1 MSKFPFFKP
10 HISLRYEQLRSVML
24 FETLNAR
31 EFSTIDAML
40 HERDYVKD
48 ELIFDVGEDSQAI
61 YIVLSGSVSVSR
73 RTKGVEE
80 EIVKLQPGEF
90 FGELALLDNAPRS
103 AVARAAEDCKLV
115 VMFRADLA
123 ALAETH
129 VVLSSKVLLQM
140 ARHLA
145 HIVRQTA
152 MRTGAL
158 LHL

>member
-10 HISLRYEQLRSVML
+10 HISLRYEQLNSVML
-24 FETLNAR
+24 FETLTRR

-61 YIVLSGSVSVSR
+61 YIVLSGAASVAR
-73 RTKGVEE
+73 RANGVEE
-80 EIVKLQPGEF
+80 EIIRLGPGDF

-103 AVARAAEDCKLV
+103 AVARAAEDCRLV

-123 ALAETH
+123 ALADTH
-129 VVLSSKVLLQM
+129 VVLSSKILLQM

-152 MRTGAL
+152 MRTGVT
-158 LHL
+158 LHV

>member
-10 HISLRYEQLRSVML
+10 HISLRYEQLNSVML
-24 FETLNAR
+24 FETLTRR

-61 YIVLSGSVSVSR
+61 YIVLSGAASVAR
-73 RTKGVEE
+73 RANGVEE
-80 EIVKLQPGEF
+80 EIIRLGPGDF

-103 AVARAAEDCKLV
+103 AVARAAEDCRLV

-123 ALAETH
+123 ALADTH
-129 VVLSSKVLLQM
+129 VALSSKILLQM

-152 MRTGAL
+152 MRTGAT
-158 LHL
+158 LHV

>member
-1 MSKFPFFKP
+1 MSKFPFFQP
-10 HISLRYEQLRSVML
+10 HITLRYEQLGSVML
-24 FETLNAR
+24 FETLTRR

-61 YIVLSGSVSVSR
+61 YIVLSGAVSVSR
-73 RTKGVEE
+73 RTNGVEE
-80 EIVKLQPGEF
+80 EIVRLQPGDF

-123 ALAETH
+123 ALADTH
-129 VVLSSKVLLQM
+129 IVLSSKVLLQM

-152 MRTGAL
+152 MRTGAT
-158 LHL
+158 LHV

>member
-10 HISLRYEQLRSVML
+10 HIALRYEQLGSVML
-24 FETLNAR
+24 FETLTRR
-31 EFSTIDAML
+31 EFSTVDAML

-61 YIVLSGSVSVSR
+61 YIVLSGAVSVSR
-73 RTKGVEE
+73 RANGVEE
-80 EIVKLQPGEF
+80 EIVRLQPGDF

-123 ALAETH
+123 ALADTH
-129 VVLSSKVLLQM
+129 VVLSSKILLQM

-152 MRTGAL
+152 MRTGAT